1 MLEDIKKDII
11 ESDISAHDLRI
22 VLDIL
27 NNYVKTDEKYNP
39 IKPLFDENLSRSC

>member
-1 MLEDIKKDII
+1 MLDEIRRCLI

-27 NNYVKTDEKYNP
+27 KEVEKE
-39 IKPLFDENLSRSC
+39 KLKQEFRR